1 MVVISAVGVAIQW
14 RRPVTRRP
22 RDRRARRDVEELSS
36 TMSRTRL
43 LGSLLCLA
51 GCVALV
57 RAEATAPGPDQIA
70 VAHIDFGAD
79 APFAR
84 LGDFGAASAA
94 DRAYTHARTRLGDD
108 ILALQAYRPGYTFW
122 RHLFA
127 RPDGAILF
135 GSAVD
140 GRLLAVFP
148 AAGDW
153 TRTADWI
160 EPSLSGIL
168 DGQTLPRSLNDRRD
182 VVAALLEARVGP
194 VVHNPSRGDFL
205 QPNLRRYGRFLGE
218 WGAIYERFGVPAE
231 IGLAQAVLE
240 SGLSGTV
247 RSSARAVGFCQWL
260 SRNWTRLNGL
270 TPHVIE
276 GQNQT
281 TQAPYCAAYL
291 AVLGAKYRTFI
302 AALSEH
308 HAGATNVG
316 RTIINGERLGGADT
330 RQQYFF
336 GAQLVRDLRLAS
348 PRQFSDIYG
357 SYGPRS
363 FLYAEM
369 VFGNA
374 RYLAELAASIPQVK
388 IHAMRTSR
396 ALPLADIT
404 FRTRL
409 SADEV
414 RRYNPAL
421 VRQVPARA
429 TVYLPSHV
437 AAFGQDV
444 AFWHRP
450 PSRGYAA
457 VLDDFLRLDRPLTDW
472 DTPSVIVPLLRT
484 YERRFRATKTEEG
497 GVMATVIAYVLQE
510 VESSPRTAILAD
522 FRTNPAV
529 LELFQE
535 AVRQRDA
542 APLQTDLQH

>member
-1 MVVISAVGVAIQW
+1 V
-14 RRPVTRRP
+14 
-22 RDRRARRDVEELSS
+22 
-36 TMSRTRL
+36 
-43 LGSLLCLA
+43 
-51 GCVALV
+51 
-57 RAEATAPGPDQIA
+57 
-70 VAHIDFGAD
+70 
-79 APFAR
+79 
-84 LGDFGAASAA
+84 
-94 DRAYTHARTRLGDD
+94 
-108 ILALQAYRPGYTFW
+108 LALQAQRPGYTFW

-135 GSAVD
+135 GSAAD

-153 TRTADWI
+153 TRTADWQ
-160 EPSLSGIL
+160 EPSLAGL
-168 DGQTLPRSLNDRRD
+168 LQGQSLPRSLGDRRD
-182 VVAALLEARVGP
+182 LVAGLLEAEVGP

-240 SGLSGTV
+240 SGLDGRA
-247 RSSARAVGFCQWL
+247 RSSARAIGFCQWL
-260 SRNWTRLNGL
+260 TRNWNRLKDL
-270 TPHVIE
+270 APHVIE
-276 GQNQT
+276 GHNQT

-291 AVLGAKYRTFI
+291 SVLAAKYGTFI

-316 RTIINGERLGGADT
+316 RTVINGERLGGTDT
-330 RQQYFF
+330 RQQYFL
-336 GAQLVRDLRLAS
+336 GARLVRDLRLTA

-374 RYLAELAASIPQVK
+374 RYVAELAAGIPQVK
-388 IHAMRTSR
+388 IHAMRTR
-396 ALPLADIT
+396 RPLPLSDIT

-414 RRYNPAL
+414 RRFNPAL
-421 VRQVPARA
+421 IRQVPARA
-429 TVYLPSHV
+429 TVYLPTYV
-437 AAFGQDV
+437 ADFGADV

-450 PSRGYAA
+450 AAREYAT
-457 VLDDFLRLDRPLTDW
+457 VLNDFMHVDRPLVDW
-472 DTPSVIVPLLRT
+472 DTPALIVPVLRD
-484 YERRFRATKTEEG
+484 YARRFQATKTEEG
-497 GVMATVIAYVLQE
+497 GVMATVIAYVIQE
-510 VESSPRTAILAD
+510 IAASPRTAILAD

-529 LELFQE
+529 LDLFEQ
-535 AVRQRDA
+535 AVRGRDA
-542 APLQTDLQH
+542 AETQTGVQ